1 MRTRELPM
9 KPSAEHMP
17 MIDAFRL
24 LASQLIML
32 SHLVTY
38 GPLPL
43 AAREILPGTI
53 DWIYGYA
60 RIAVQVFLV
69 ISGFLAARS
78 LAAGD
83 MRVSPL
89 RLIWKRYL
97 RLVIPYAA
105 ALVLAVLARQRPGR
119 WMIDGSIP
127 ARLNF
132 CRCFPIC
139 ALLHDLRG
147 FEALSAGIWY
157 IAIDFQLFTLMT
169 LLVWCGRRSRAAL
182 ALGPGLWIA
191 SLFWF
196 NRDPGWDTCALYFFG
211 SYGLGAA
218 AWWAS
223 QRRHAPA
230 WICAAAVIVVCALMV
245 DFRLRIAVALVVAL
259 ALGLSRRSEL
269 AARCLSALHLNFL
282 GKISYSIFLVH
293 FPVCLIVNALF
304 VRFELLHP
312 VGAVFGLL
320 AAWALSMALAAWFY
334 RMIEAPSGTWRISRL
349 P

>member
-1 MRTRELPM
+1 M
-9 KPSAEHMP
+9 KPSAGHMP

-24 LASQLIML
+24 LAAQLIML

-83 MRVSPL
+83 IRVSPL

-105 ALVLAVLARQRPGR
+105 AIVLAIISAATARC
-119 WMIDGSIP
+119 WMTDASIP
-127 ARLNF
+127 ARPEFLQVLAHL
-132 CRCFPIC
+132 
-139 ALLHDLRG
+139 ALLQDLCG

-230 WICAAAVIVVCALMV
+230 WMCAAAVIVLCALMV
-245 DFRLRIAVALVVAL
+245 DFRLRLAVALVVAL
-259 ALGLSRRSEL
+259 ALGLSRRSGL
-269 AARCLSALHLNFL
+269 AARCLNALPLNFL

-304 VRFELLHP
+304 VRLGW
-312 VGAVFGLL
+312 VNAAVAVWGLA
-320 AAWALSMALAAWFY
+320 AAWALSMVLAAWFY
-334 RMIEAPSGTWRISRL
+334 RMIEAPSGTRRISRL

>member
-1 MRTRELPM
+1 MRTHELPM
-9 KPSAEHMP
+9 KPSGHMP

-24 LASQLIML
+24 VASQLVML

-43 AAREILPGTI
+43 AAREIIPGTI

-78 LAAGD
+78 LSADRAAE
-83 MRVSPL
+83 SPL
-89 RLIWKRYL
+89 RLIVRRYL
-97 RLVIPYAA
+97 RLIIPYAVA
-105 ALVLAVLARQRPGR
+105 IVLAIISAATARC
-119 WMIDGSIP
+119 WMTDASIP
-127 ARLNF
+127 AHPEFLQVL
-132 CRCFPIC
+132 
-139 ALLHDLRG
+139 AHLTLLQDLCD
-147 FEALSAGIWY
+147 FEALVAGIWY
-157 IAIDFQLFTLMT
+157 LAIDFQLYALMA
-169 LLVWCGRRSRAAL
+169 LLCCGRTRTAAL
-182 ALGPGLWIA
+182 VLLPGLWIA

-230 WICAAAVIVVCALMV
+230 WMCAAAVIVLCALMV
-245 DFRLRIAVALVVAL
+245 DYRLRIAVALAVAL
-259 ALGLSRRSEL
+259 ILGLSCRGGL
-269 AARCLSALHLNFL
+269 FDRCLGFLSLGFL
-282 GKISYSIFLVH
+282 GKISYAVFLVH
-293 FPVCLIVNALF
+293 FPVCLLVNALF
-304 VRFELLHP
+304 VRLEWVNP
-312 VGAVFGLL
+312 ACAVWGLA
-320 AAWALSMALAAWFY
+320 AAWALSMMLAVWFY
-334 RMIEAPSGTWRISRL
+334 QMIEAPSGTWRILRL